1 MTCEPL
7 SGNSRKILS
16 QKTTSGLGLYGRR
29 RANVHLDNGQNL
41 SSDCPSHGRIR
52 TPDQDYRFE
61 VDEWMYSDD
70 GALTIL
76 KSATKMLM
84 TDVGDVIVVTNV
96 LPSTSQ

>member
-16 QKTTSGLGLYGRR
+16 QKTTSGLGLHGRR
-29 RANVHLDNGQNL
+29 RANVHVENGQNF

-70 GALTIL
+70 GAL
-76 KSATKMLM
+76 KSGRRWTTGEMNE
-84 TDVGDVIVVTNV
+84 VRPRWPGPHV
-96 LPSTSQ
+96 LQRC